1 MKIQV
6 DYVAQFKDA
15 AGRASEAIVL
25 PEGAGVRDLLRA
37 VAAAHP
43 ERLAGLLLD
52 ESGSLRPSA
61 LVFVGDEQ
69 AEWDEAPPLRDG
81 VTVTLMAPL
90 AGG

>member
-1 MKIQV
+1 MTIRV
-6 DYVAQFKDA
+6 EYVAQFKDA
-15 AGRASEAIVL
+15 AGLASEAFAL
-25 PEGAGVRDLLRA
+25 PAGAGIRELLGA

-52 ESGSLRPSA
+52 ESGILRPSA

-81 VTVTLMAPL
+81 VAVTLMAPL

>member
-6 DYVAQFKDA
+6 EYVAQFKDA
-15 AGRASEAIVL
+15 AGLASEPVAL
-25 PEGAGVRDLLRA
+25 PDGAGLLDLLRT
-37 VAAAHP
+37 VAGMHP

-52 ESGSLRPSA
+52 EAGTPRPSA